1 MTVLHGNYLN
11 ASSVKVAA
19 RSNTSVVT
27 ANMSGTGRDEKQEL
41 IVNSTV
47 IYEKQVSKIWL
58 ERDSTVWM
66 VILSIWK
73 KNSIIFFLNFHGRIQ
88 LKIHFCYQ
96 TLQLYF
102 THTVK

>member
-1 MTVLHGNYLN
+1 MFFNSYYMTVLHGNYLN

-47 IYEKQVSKIWL
+47 LYEKQVSKI
-58 ERDSTVWM
+58 
-66 VILSIWK
+66 
-73 KNSIIFFLNFHGRIQ
+73 
-88 LKIHFCYQ
+88 
-96 TLQLYF
+96 
-102 THTVK
+102 